1 MGAIK
6 IQPGES
12 LLSKELVQR
21 YQNSTDPGV
30 DLCSTYLLELFY
42 NNYGGQKEKLLSMRN
57 ANRNEVN
64 DFLTCEVTD
73 IQLGFTDKRHP
84 SRVFDRTGQYLD
96 KIISYPYVMF
106 GQSSDGKTIW
116 VTMPLI
122 KKHLTRDGKHL
133 IVFND
138 CLLDHIDP
146 DEDPV
151 SISFSL
157 LKEIKS
163 ENVVA
168 GILYEEACRYKNWYN
183 HGSPPF
189 FNYTEKQLR
198 EKLLYDKIEVSE
210 DQKSYIT
217 IQIKS
222 MRIDKIRKKVLEP
235 ALKVLKDFFD
245 QDKTEFWLD
254 MKFFLTEAKKEGRPP
269 KKNFHFTIHKE
280 KDIERSASAGKAE
293 EQELQFDDYEE
304 ITPLYYIKRELKIFV
319 RKKALRE
326 LIIQQIEDGES
337 SEPEFS
343 KKVLQKII
351 EKKTALP
358 YDEYKKG
365 NYVLGTLR
373 NEFGLGEE
381 SQKQPKEKLEDVP
394 HWKEF
399 SLDEKIQF
407 MQGNTLLLDASATI
421 GLSSDQTKGIL
432 SGEFREYCIKHTKP
446 LEDWDDAYTLF
457 FRWLNKITFS
467 NKNSRNYENNGVNNA
482 DKRSKFDLMEEEIMR
497 YYDNR

>member
-1 MGAIK
+1 M
-6 IQPGES
+6 
-12 LLSKELVQR
+12 
-21 YQNSTDPGV
+21 
-30 DLCSTYLLELFY
+30 
-42 NNYGGQKEKLLSMRN
+42 LSMRN

-146 DEDPV
+146 NEDPV

-245 QDKTEFWLD
+245 QDKTDFWLD
-254 MKFFLTEAKKEGRPP
+254 MKFFLIETKKKGRPP
-269 KKNFHFTIHKE
+269 KKNFRFFIHKE
-280 KDIERSASAGKAE
+280 KDIENLASIGKAE
-293 EQELQFDDYEE
+293 EQELQFDDFEE
-304 ITPLYYIKRELKIFV
+304 ITPLYEIERELKIIV

-326 LIIQQIEDGES
+326 LILQQIEDGDRRT
-337 SEPEFS
+337 PGFS
-343 KKVLQKII
+343 GKVLQKIL
-351 EKKTALP
+351 EKKTAMP
-358 YDEYKKG
+358 YEEYRKG
-365 NYVLGTLR
+365 NYVLATLG

-381 SQKQPKEKLEDVP
+381 SQKQRKEKLADVP
-394 HWKEF
+394 KWKEF
-399 SLDEKIQF
+399 SLDEKILF
-407 MQGNTLLLDASATI
+407 MQTNTLLLDAAASI
-421 GLSSDQTKGIL
+421 GLSSVQLNGIL
-432 SGEFREYCIKHTKP
+432 SGEFRKYCIKYLKP
-446 LEDWDDAYTLF
+446 LEDWDDAYHLF
-457 FRWLNKITFS
+457 FSWYNKVTRNIKSVNGYEQRGHTSTIRHTGFHFLNES
-467 NKNSRNYENNGVNNA
+467 A
-482 DKRSKFDLMEEEIMR
+482 DE
-497 YYDNR
+497 